1 MVVAW
6 RLEKK
11 SISYS
16 PRLHA
21 PFEKGKFSSPFEY
34 IYIYL
39 YIYIYKGMHNNIYTT
54 AIFRTAGVFAASFLQ
69 FDGGVE
75 NVDVVLVC
83 C

>member
-1 MVVAW
+1 
-6 RLEKK
+6 
-11 SISYS
+11 
-16 PRLHA
+16 
-21 PFEKGKFSSPFEY
+21 
-34 IYIYL
+34 
-39 YIYIYKGMHNNIYTT
+39 MHNNIYTT